1 MPFTRD
7 DGTKAR
13 RIMPYIIDLGSGNGT
28 FLNEKKIEPQRYIE
42 LQEKDML
49 KFGFSTREYVV
60 MKEREITEEE
70 LAEGEDVKKE
80 ESDWLFFACLNCFSF
95 CKVFCSHFFRCWN
108 CKILITIWKMILDFR
123 LVTFSLPL
131 QTIPRHFAKKEE
143 MWISYWKLLSEKKKL
158 VTVPF
163 KGAHNFG

>member
-28 FLNEKKIEPQRYIE
+28 FLNDEKIEPQRYIE
-42 LQEKDML
+42 LKEKDML

-70 LAEGEDVKKE
+70 LAEGNGVKKE
-80 ESDWLFFACLNCFSF
+80 DDSDWL
-95 CKVFCSHFFRCWN
+95 
-108 CKILITIWKMILDFR
+108 IQ
-123 LVTFSLPL
+123 FSLC
-131 QTIPRHFAKKEE
+131 IFD
-143 MWISYWKLLSEKKKL
+143 IS
-158 VTVPF
+158 
-163 KGAHNFG
+163 NI